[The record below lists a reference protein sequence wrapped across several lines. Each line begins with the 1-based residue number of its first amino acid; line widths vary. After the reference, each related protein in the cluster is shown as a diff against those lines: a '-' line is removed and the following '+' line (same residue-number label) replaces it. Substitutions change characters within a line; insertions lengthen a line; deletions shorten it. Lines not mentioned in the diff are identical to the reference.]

1 MSQLKA
7 AAIALAGVVVGITL
21 WQWLSEDPQPAPV
34 RVEVAKEH
42 VIAPPSAKAADT
54 DMAVVNPLGHPIAA
68 PAKLAPAA
76 KTLGRQLLEAKD
88 IKAFVIEALKHPEN
102 GGAFYATI
110 ALDRCYE
117 GILVMKAAADA
128 TIKKIVAAESTIG
141 PERIAAINGALT
153 RCAGFPEGEIF
164 ELRSEAFKHAVDGTD
179 PLYTTEENL
188 RDLSPGSPELKTV
201 FDSGFWGVI
210 SQRTIP
216 LYLMRSAP
224 DDRASDVT
232 LRFKGKIYPDGSA
245 DQLVLI
251 VATRL
256 GTCVDGDYC
265 ALDFEMETQ
274 CRRLGQCYATREEFV
289 RSVLLGE
296 NAAAYDKAVQI
307 AAEIRSAIARGS
319 RAELAHVHHE
329 GVDPGG
335 AVHGPILDGTL

>member
-1 MSQLKA
+1 MARLKA
-7 AAIALAGVVVGITL
+7 ALVALAGAAFGITL
-21 WQWLSEDPQPAPV
+21 WQWLSEDPQPVVP
-34 RVEVAKEH
+34 RVEVVKD
-42 VIAPPSAKAADT
+42 IAPPPTFVLSEALPQLSARA
-54 DMAVVNPLGHPIAA
+54 PIAPTDPLRA
-68 PAKLAPAA
+68 PPA
-76 KTLGRQLLEAKD
+76 TRTNEFGRRLLETKD
-88 IKAFVIEALKHPEN
+88 IKAFVIEALKHPEK

-110 ALDRCYE
+110 ALDSCYE

-164 ELRSEAFKHAVDGTD
+164 ELRSEAYKHAIDGTD
-179 PLYTTEENL
+179 PLYAMEDKL
-188 RDLSPGSPELKTV
+188 RDLSPGSPEVKAV
-201 FDSGFWGVI
+201 FDSGYWALI
-210 SQRTIP
+210 SARTIP

-265 ALDFEMETQ
+265 SLDFEMETQ

-296 NAAAYDKAVQI
+296 NAAAYDQAVQI
-307 AAEIRSAIARGS
+307 AAEIRSAIARGDRS
-319 RAELAHVHHE
+319 IFR
-329 GVDPGG
+329 
-335 AVHGPILDGTL
+335 